1 MDDDDKDT
9 SNIDAMGLSPEEL
22 AAINGD
28 DDDETEALDEIVG
41 EDDVDEDDEKSEK
54 TDSKA
59 EQNAEQNADNKAATD
74 AGGTQEDD
82 TEEKQ
87 FVPNVTIERD
97 ADYETK
103 LAAIVSQ
110 RDELTKQLEEGDIDL
125 ATYISKDRALGTA
138 ETDLRTDKIYAD
150 NKEKELLKEV
160 ADKWQWQQ
168 EQFFESPSNKIYGE
182 NNMLFAAFNA
192 KTMELAAKPENEGKS
207 GTWFLKEADREV
219 RKLFNISKDASG
231 KDNIVDI
238 NKNRK
243 PDLSNIPKTLG
254 TLPAA
259 DSTETGD
266 NEFSYLDNLTGM
278 EYEQAIAQIAKDPVK
293 EARFLRQA

>member
-1 MDDDDKDT
+1 MDDDDKDVNNVDT
-9 SNIDAMGLSPEEL
+9 MGLSPEEL

-28 DDDETEALDEIVG
+28 DDDTEALDEIAG
-41 EDDVDEDDEKSEK
+41 DDDDDDDDDDDKN
-54 TDSKA
+54 TDSKDA
-59 EQNAEQNADNKAATD
+59 KESDKAASDAADTQTD
-74 AGGTQEDD
+74 DA
-82 TEEKQ
+82 EEKQ

-97 ADYETK
+97 AEYETK
-103 LAAIVSQ
+103 LADITSQ

-125 ATYISKDRALGTA
+125 ATYIAKDRALGTA

-168 EQFFESPSNKIYGE
+168 EQFFESSANKIYGE

-192 KTMELAAKPENEGKS
+192 KTMELAANPENEGKS

-219 RKLFNISKDASG
+219 RKLFNIGKDASG